1 MINISIKRLMDIM
14 GSLLLLVLLSPFLVI
29 ISFFILTLDGKPILF
44 KQERR
49 GLDGN
54 VFKIYK
60 FRTMTQGDHSKD
72 KFLINQK
79 VTNTGGFL
87 RKTSLDELPQLL
99 NIFKGEMSFIGPR
112 PALSKHYDNYS
123 EYQLKRLQMKPGVT
137 GLAQVNG
144 RQSIKWSTRIK
155 YDIQYVEN
163 FSLWLDIKILVKT
176 IKVVLLGDGV
186 DNQQEVGSQE
196 DFTK

>member
-1 MINISIKRLMDIM
+1 MDIM

-29 ISFFILTLDGKPILF
+29 ISFFILTLDCKPILF

-144 RQSIKWSTRIK
+144 RQSIK
-155 YDIQYVEN
+155 
-163 FSLWLDIKILVKT
+163 
-176 IKVVLLGDGV
+176 
-186 DNQQEVGSQE
+186 
-196 DFTK
+196 